1 MSWQLFTK
9 NNLPVS
15 PKKWIVWIYFP
26 TTNKIMQKTR
36 LVFPSKHAK
45 KKNYFIFFKSN
56 PVNQPMQ
63 KNMQE
68 RSCHMQLSSAVWNK
82 HKNLLIHKLEYMDPI
97 TVLSKGKYEAA
108 AAISLLKQDLALDF
122 LYLILFW
129 TETVIQRKVFFQRNP
144 KLLCQ

>member
-1 MSWQLFTK
+1 MAIIHK
-9 NNLPVS
+9 NNLPIS

-26 TTNKIMQKTR
+26 TTNKIMQKAS

-45 KKNYFIFFKSN
+45 KIFFFKSN

-68 RSCHMQLSSAVWNK
+68 RSCHMQLSSAGWNK
-82 HKNLLIHKLEYMDPI
+82 HKNLLLHKVKYMNPI

-129 TETVIQRKVFFQRNP
+129 TETVIWRKVCFQRNP
-144 KLLCQ
+144 KLLCT